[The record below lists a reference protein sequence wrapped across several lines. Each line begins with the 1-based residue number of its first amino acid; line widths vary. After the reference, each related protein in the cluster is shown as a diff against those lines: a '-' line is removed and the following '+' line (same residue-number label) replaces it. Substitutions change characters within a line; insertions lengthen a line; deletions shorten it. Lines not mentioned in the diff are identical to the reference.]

1 MGKSVELTIVVP
13 AYNEARRI
21 GKTLKATSNF
31 MRKTGL
37 DHEIL
42 VIDDGSSD
50 KTQVVVEG
58 LDLPNIKVLS
68 YGQNR
73 GKGYAVHYGVEHAA
87 GAWILFID
95 ADNSTPIQE
104 FEKLWPARQQ
114 YRVIIGSR
122 YIRGSNIAVR
132 QGVPRIIMSRL
143 GNILMQVLILWGV
156 NDSQCGFKLFE
167 AKAAEKIFSRQTIW
181 RWGFDMEILRIARE
195 LGYKIKEVPVRWLN
209 DDQSRLQS
217 RAVFLTTLG
226 ELLAIKKNSIL
237 GRYRT

>member
-1 MGKSVELTIVVP
+1 MSKAVELTVVVP

-21 GKTLKATSNF
+21 SKTLKSVSNF

-37 DHEIL
+37 HHEIL

-50 KTQVVVEG
+50 KTQAVVEA
-58 LDLPNIKVLS
+58 LALPDVKVLS
-68 YGQNR
+68 YGENR

-87 GAWILFID
+87 GAWILCID

-104 FEKLWPARQQ
+104 FEKLWPAKQQ

-122 YIRGSNIAVR
+122 YVRGSNIAVR

-143 GNILMQVLILWGV
+143 GNVLIQALILWGI

-167 AKAAEKIFSRQTIW
+167 AGAAEKIFARQTIW

-195 LGYKIKEVPVRWLN
+195 LGYSIKEVPVKWLN
-209 DDQSRLQS
+209 DDQSKLQS
-217 RAVFLTTLG
+217 RTVFVTTLG
-226 ELLAIKKNSIL
+226 ELFAIKKNSLL
-237 GRYRT
+237 GRYRA

>member
-1 MGKSVELTIVVP
+1 MSRAVELTIIVP

-21 GKTLKATSNF
+21 SKTLKSVTNF

-37 DHEIL
+37 RHEVL

-50 KTQVVVEG
+50 KTRTVVEG
-58 LDLPNIKVLS
+58 LELSHVKVLS
-68 YGQNR
+68 YGENR

-104 FEKLWPARQQ
+104 FEKLWPHQQ
-114 YRVIIGSR
+114 EYRVIVGSR
-122 YIRGSNIAVR
+122 YVRGSNIAVR

-143 GNILMQVLILWGV
+143 GNVLMQLLILWGI

-167 AKAAEKIFSRQTIW
+167 AEAAEKIFARQTIW

-195 LGYKIKEVPVRWLN
+195 LGYSIKEVPVKWLN
-209 DDQSRLQS
+209 DDQSKLQS
-217 RAVFLTTLG
+217 RTVFLTTLG
-226 ELLAIKKNSIL
+226 ELFAIKKNSLL
-237 GRYRT
+237 GRYRA